1 MPRTWSGDEIGPDV
15 IERSLRKPIKG
26 EFLLE
31 RKERRKDLD
40 ADEDAQKAIARARD
54 RRCRWPHCEICRRF
68 KDIVLEVAHVVQ
80 AKGMSGDR
88 TGERS
93 TADKLMLLDRI
104 THAAQERH
112 AKDIKPLDP
121 VLGTAG
127 PCEFW
132 TEDERGQM
140 YLVARE
146 TAPFIYERD

>member
-1 MPRTWSGDEIGPDV
+1 MPTTWNGEDLKP
-15 IERSLRKPIKG
+15 RSLRKPIKG
-26 EFLLE
+26 DFLLE
-31 RKERRKDLD
+31 RKERRKTIDD
-40 ADEDAQKAIARARD
+40 AEDEQKAIARRRD
-54 RRCRWPHCEICRRF
+54 GRCRWPKCEVCRRY
-68 KDIVLEVAHVVQ
+68 KDIPLEVAHVLQ

-112 AKDIKPLDP
+112 EKRIEPLDP
-121 VLGTAG
+121 ERGTFG

-132 TEDERGQM
+132 SEDENGQP

-146 TAPFIYERD
+146 VAPFIYERD